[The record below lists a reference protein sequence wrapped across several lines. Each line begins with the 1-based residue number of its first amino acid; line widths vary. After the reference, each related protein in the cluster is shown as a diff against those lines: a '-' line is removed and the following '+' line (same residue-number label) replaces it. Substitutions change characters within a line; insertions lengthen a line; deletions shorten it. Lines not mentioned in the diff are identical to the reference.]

1 MKQERKAVL
10 RVILLSIQNNML
22 SEAISRCL
30 RSSGDTK
37 VTIISP
43 DRVPATTTETLI
55 QRPQILLM
63 EVSFGPASL
72 EERLKTAREVRR
84 KLPSCRIALLCDE
97 RSSPELARGVTAAKQ
112 QQLVDAFFYSSV
124 SLDYLRDALSAI

>member
-1 MKQERKAVL
+1 M

-22 SEAISRCL
+22 SEAIGRSL
-30 RSSGDTK
+30 RSSGDNK
-37 VTIISP
+37 VSIVSP
-43 DRVPATTTETLI
+43 DRIPATTAEALL

-72 EERLKTAREVRR
+72 EERLQTAREVRQ

-112 QQLVDAFFYSSV
+112 QHLVDAFFYSSV
-124 SLDYLRDALSAI
+124 SLDYLRDALSAV